1 MIGTLDAG
9 VILSEDFGKNWT
21 TIPNSEKIL
30 FITNF
35 FFKRNNTVLVASYGM
50 GLWKIDFNVY
60 PIPFPY
66 EEYCLG
72 DCFIRSLDNPEILT
86 NPINWVDRDATI
98 FLNGKINGLVLSG
111 NEIKTITITP
121 GSVFKRYAGKT
132 KEYREANIVES
143 EKGEGFKKL
152 KGCLTALQ
160 MTRSLRALYSSRTTR

>member
-1 MIGTLDAG
+1 MWSIHAGAVGGSAEYPQKLNETSIKMEISCSMRQIAGRLQVTQISFDPYHPNRILIGTLDAG

-66 EEYCLG
+66 EETAWA
-72 DCFIRSLDNPEILT
+72 I
-86 NPINWVDRDATI
+86 
-98 FLNGKINGLVLSG
+98 VLSVLL
-111 NEIKTITITP
+111 TIP
-121 GSVFKRYAGKT
+121 RF
-132 KEYREANIVES
+132 
-143 EKGEGFKKL
+143 
-152 KGCLTALQ
+152 
-160 MTRSLRALYSSRTTR
+160 